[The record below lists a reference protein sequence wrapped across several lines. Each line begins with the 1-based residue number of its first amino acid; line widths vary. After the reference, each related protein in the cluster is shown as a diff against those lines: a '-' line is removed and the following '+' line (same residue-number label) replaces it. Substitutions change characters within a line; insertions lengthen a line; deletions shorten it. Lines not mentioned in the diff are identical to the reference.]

1 MEATHSSSL
10 CMLRLRVRSG
20 QICVK
25 RWTENERQKSWM
37 ERRGRKLKR
46 EGLWERGGRCFQVWP
61 TWSLTRYRLSEWN
74 TAMGLSET
82 RPSLYHGNVDICS
95 FRFRQVDFYS
105 IVHKNCSQTASHHP
119 RKMTRIA
126 AYRAGQTRTKF
137 ILAGQLIARRLPAVG
152 GTGK

>member
-1 MEATHSSSL
+1 
-10 CMLRLRVRSG
+10 
-20 QICVK
+20 
-25 RWTENERQKSWM
+25 
-37 ERRGRKLKR
+37 
-46 EGLWERGGRCFQVWP
+46 
-61 TWSLTRYRLSEWN
+61 
-74 TAMGLSET
+74 MGLSET

-137 ILAGQLIARRLPAVG
+137 VLAGHEGFLRQWEEQENNYDY
-152 GTGK
+152 